1 MRALILAASAIG
13 ALMVAPPAS
22 ADPSSSAL
30 AYSPPFVAHVFWTS
44 WPQSNQLR
52 SLQIYPTTTGRAAAR
67 QLGSISPEADEAWS
81 EVLALAPDAASP
93 GMHEQFRYH
102 WDFAEILLPGKPSW
116 NLEPWR
122 PVVDN
127 TTMANSGCNPGGGGE
142 QF

>member
-13 ALMVAPPAS
+13 ALLVVPPAS
-22 ADPSSSAL
+22 ADPSSGPL
-30 AYSPPFVAHVFWTS
+30 AYSPPFVDHAFWAS

-81 EVLALAPDAASP
+81 EVLALAPDAATP
-93 GMHEQFRYH
+93 GMHEQFLCH
-102 WDFAEILLPGKPSW
+102 WELAEVVLPGKPSW

-127 TTMANSGCNPGGGGE
+127 TTMADSGCNPGGGRE
-142 QF
+142 PS